1 MGQLWGKYEE
11 VALSYLSVPS
21 ADSMLGVVVSSGWA
35 SRLFSLQGISHC
47 LETSSP
53 SSALCFCMSVSALCR
68 YR

>member
-35 SRLFSLQGISHC
+35 SRLFSGERC
-47 LETSSP
+47 T
-53 SSALCFCMSVSALCR
+53 A
-68 YR
+68 

>member
-35 SRLFSLQGISHC
+35 SRLFSGERCTALSHC
-47 LETSSP
+47 SLLRDKS
-53 SSALCFCMSVSALCR
+53 LCLM
-68 YR
+68 